1 MQSITLNITNLNNS
15 LQVGDLIYAVTPV
28 AQGGAEDQQG
38 FVLGDPTGQN
48 NLVGVLRNIDFNVA
62 TGTAILTVDD
72 TVATLFVELGY
83 TGSIYTVGPGD
94 FIMFSKNQAVNNTSL
109 LGYYAK
115 VELKNNSLEHAEL
128 FAVSSEIAPSS
139 K

>member
-1 MQSITLNITNLNNS
+1 MAITIEFGNVLNTS
-15 LQVGDLIYAVTPV
+15 LQVGDTAWHTAVSEVGGQDYASNPQEIGIITSMTPNSI
-28 AQGGAEDQQG
+28 
-38 FVLGDPTGQN
+38 T
-48 NLVGVLRNIDFNVA
+48 IDSEMSVPA
-62 TGTAILTVDD
+62 SA
-72 TVATLFVELGY
+72 
-83 TGSIYTVGPGD
+83 D

>member
-1 MQSITLNITNLNNS
+1 MAITIQVGNTLNIS
-15 LQVGDLIYAVTPV
+15 LQVGDTAWYTAVSQVGDQDYASNPQKIGVITATTPSSI
-28 AQGGAEDQQG
+28 
-38 FVLGDPTGQN
+38 T
-48 NLVGVLRNIDFNVA
+48 IDSEISVPSA
-62 TGTAILTVDD
+62 
-72 TVATLFVELGY
+72 
-83 TGSIYTVGPGD
+83 GD

-128 FAVSSEIAPSS
+128 YAVSSEIAPSS